1 MKVVKHKAKH
11 LPLNLVK
18 VNCITCE
25 THFEIYTT
33 LKTDFKVDVCSHC
46 HPFYIGTQ
54 KFESKAGRVERFRRL
69 QRKRTDILNKLID
82 NTQESKVIDKEK
94 NNVQ

>member
-1 MKVVKHKAKH
+1 MKKSKH

-18 VNCITCE
+18 INCITCDSN
-25 THFEIYTT
+25 FNIYTT
-33 LKTDFKVDVCSHC
+33 LKKDFKIDVCSAC

-69 QRKRTDILNKLID
+69 QRKKSDMVNQPIPTKVETND
-82 NTQESKVIDKEK
+82 SKKEIK
-94 NNVQ
+94 NVQ